1 MKKIIK
7 EGTFVDFKGLERDYT
22 ICAMIQNLKCS
33 YYCMEVTAEDVD
45 ELYCLREP
53 DAILSVGLSICHE
66 QDMDKYNQKIGR
78 LQAVGRALKCKNASV
93 VMTLDNYKF
102 ATDDLLNN
110 IADTFEKDFKRCPG
124 KYIKGYNDAE
134 IKWRKKRE
142 QEAITSG
149 GTPFN
154 NN

>member
-7 EGTFVDFKGLERDYT
+7 EGKFVDFKGLERDYT
-22 ICAMIQNLKCS
+22 ICAAIQDIYNREYYWGEVLNLGDI
-33 YYCMEVTAEDVD
+33 DVSID
-45 ELYCLREP
+45 PESV
-53 DAILSVGLSICHE
+53 LSIGLAICHE
-66 QDMDKYNQKIGR
+66 QDMNNYNPKIGR
-78 LQAVGRALKCKNASV
+78 LQAEGRALKCKNASV

-134 IKWRKKRE
+134 IKWRKKHE
-142 QEAITSG
+142 QKSVDSCDSSSS
-149 GTPFN
+149 N
-154 NN
+154 N